1 MKLANKTVNIKKGR
15 IMASVNGTLSAVSEH
30 SLVKA
35 AVPFLVA
42 AILGFCSFLFTSVM
56 SLEQQVKLISEGTVH
71 NLEEKVDALSDK
83 IDEMN
88 TILTDLRVSLGGRDR
103 RDRQDN

>member
-1 MKLANKTVNIKKGR
+1 MPMT
-15 IMASVNGTLSAVSEH
+15 VNGTIGAVSEH

-42 AILGFCSFLFTSVM
+42 GIIALCTWLFTSVM

-71 NLEEKVDALSDK
+71 NLEEKVDKLSNK
-83 IDEMN
+83 IDAMN
-88 TILTDLRVSLGGRDR
+88 ITLTDLRVSLGGRDR
-103 RDRQDN
+103 RDRQDH

>member
-1 MKLANKTVNIKKGR
+1 MT
-15 IMASVNGTLSAVSEH
+15 VNGTIGAVSEH

-42 AILGFCSFLFTSVM
+42 GIIALCTWLFTSVM

-71 NLEEKVDALSDK
+71 NLEEKVDKLSNK
-83 IDEMN
+83 IDAMSI
-88 TILTDLRVSLGGRDR
+88 TLTDLRVSLGGRDR
-103 RDRQDN
+103 RDRQDH